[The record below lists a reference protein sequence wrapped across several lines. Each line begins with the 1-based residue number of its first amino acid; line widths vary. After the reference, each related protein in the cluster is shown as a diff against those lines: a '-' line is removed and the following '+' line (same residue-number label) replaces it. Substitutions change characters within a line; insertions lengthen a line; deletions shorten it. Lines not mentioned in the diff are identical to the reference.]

1 LVILVT
7 AAKFGARYEIYGHE
21 YFARRAGL
29 AEHKIAT
36 IAAGERP
43 GNLTR
48 EEDRLSGRVLF
59 DGRDH
64 AQRVRCLGARTAT
77 SFDALGAH
85 SIRLGSMT
93 ACHGVS
99 TWLTW

>member
-48 EEDRLSGRVLF
+48 EEDRLCGRVLSMVGITLNAF
-59 DGRDH
+59 DASVPGRD
-64 AQRVRCLGARTAT
+64 
-77 SFDALGAH
+77 
-85 SIRLGSMT
+85 
-93 ACHGVS
+93 
-99 TWLTW
+99 

>member
-43 GNLTR
+43 GNLSC
-48 EEDRLSGRVLF
+48 EEDRLSVGCFSMVGITLN
-59 DGRDH
+59 G
-64 AQRVRCLGARTAT
+64 
-77 SFDALGAH
+77 FDAPVPG
-85 SIRLGSMT
+85 RG
-93 ACHGVS
+93 
-99 TWLTW
+99 